1 MLYSSWAE
9 TKRAELASAGDD
21 DDVDD
26 DIALEWARLRQAQ
39 DRMRSGAGAATAGAG
54 GSGRS
59 SVSARRQARNFTL
72 DRLVE
77 SSADQNSINSY
88 DRQQHTT
95 RRRYSH
101 LICGCRKMVGK
112 KFFPLKMC
120 VEKCKIWSKKP
131 LFLAKIHGQN

>member
-77 SSADQNSINSY
+77 SSADQNSINLS
-88 DRQQHTT
+88 
-95 RRRYSH
+95 
-101 LICGCRKMVGK
+101 LIH
-112 KFFPLKMC
+112 
-120 VEKCKIWSKKP
+120 I
-131 LFLAKIHGQN
+131 